1 MSEWI
6 EQDHMDDNH
15 LYVHLKNPELLDLS
29 IFDRLSNDDFCLPCM
44 LTNEKTASMVY
55 AIEGYIPLHDFL
67 SQYVFEKEEG
77 YIFLHQLFEQA
88 IASNRNKP
96 VLFDPDYV
104 FVSSFGDRF
113 AFVVVPI
120 QISNWM
126 FQKDMSEKWV
136 EYIAKTMQTTT
147 AFEIP
152 GFLLKFLKSAEFSL
166 PNLVLGLDNIRNLY
180 YPKKFSFF
188 KNKRMQTFKVKEPI
202 QAFHK
207 EKPVESVLEEKTQ
220 LLQVKVDFYA
230 YLLCD
235 QEKYALC
242 NESNL
247 VGRAMVC
254 DVRIQDASISL
265 KHAKIV
271 CENDRY
277 YIQDLKSTN
286 KTYLNEKEVKRKMR
300 LKDGMTIRFGDV
312 VCEFKEQ

>member
-1 MSEWI
+1 MTEWI
-6 EQDHMDDNH
+6 EQDKKDENH
-15 LYVHLKNPELLDLS
+15 LYVHLKDPSLLDLS
-29 IFDRLSNDDFCLPCM
+29 IFDRMSNDDFCLPCM
-44 LTNEKTASMVY
+44 LTNEKSASIVY
-55 AIEGYIPLHDFL
+55 ATEGYIPLHDFL
-67 SQYVFEKEEG
+67 SQYVFENEEG

-104 FVSSFGDRF
+104 FVSGFGDRF

-166 PNLVLGLDNIRNLY
+166 PNLVLGLDNIRMLY

-188 KNKRMQTFKVKEPI
+188 KHRRIQTFKVKEPI
-202 QAFHK
+202 QAF
-207 EKPVESVLEEKTQ
+207 
-220 LLQVKVDFYA
+220 QVNFSA
-230 YLLCD
+230 YLVIEQD
-235 QEKYALC
+235 TYALS
-242 NESNL
+242 NEINL
-247 VGRAMVC
+247 VGRAMIC
-254 DVRIQDASISL
+254 DVRLQDISVSL

-286 KTYLNEKEVKRKMR
+286 KTYLNGKEVKRKMR
-300 LKDGMTIRFGDV
+300 LKNGMKVRFGDV
-312 VCEFKEQ
+312 ECEFKEG

>member
-6 EQDHMDDNH
+6 EQDCRDENH

-126 FQKDMSEKWV
+126 FQKWIGRVILDFSNEHTSDYHPCDLV
-136 EYIAKTMQTTT
+136 QSIRTSHHLHT
-147 AFEIP
+147 
-152 GFLLKFLKSAEFSL
+152 LK
-166 PNLVLGLDNIRNLY
+166 
-180 YPKKFSFF
+180 
-188 KNKRMQTFKVKEPI
+188 
-202 QAFHK
+202 
-207 EKPVESVLEEKTQ
+207 
-220 LLQVKVDFYA
+220 
-230 YLLCD
+230 
-235 QEKYALC
+235 
-242 NESNL
+242 
-247 VGRAMVC
+247 
-254 DVRIQDASISL
+254 
-265 KHAKIV
+265 
-271 CENDRY
+271 
-277 YIQDLKSTN
+277 
-286 KTYLNEKEVKRKMR
+286 
-300 LKDGMTIRFGDV
+300 RF
-312 VCEFKEQ
+312 

>member
-15 LYVHLKNPELLDLS
+15 LYVHLKNPELLALS

-55 AIEGYIPLHDFL
+55 AI
-67 SQYVFEKEEG
+67 EG

-180 YPKKFSFF
+180 YPKKLFFF

-220 LLQVKVDFYA
+220 L
-230 YLLCD
+230 
-235 QEKYALC
+235 
-242 NESNL
+242 
-247 VGRAMVC
+247 
-254 DVRIQDASISL
+254 
-265 KHAKIV
+265 
-271 CENDRY
+271 
-277 YIQDLKSTN
+277 
-286 KTYLNEKEVKRKMR
+286 
-300 LKDGMTIRFGDV
+300 
-312 VCEFKEQ
+312 

>member
-6 EQDHMDDNH
+6 EQDCRDENH
-15 LYVHLKNPELLDLS
+15 LYIHLKDPRLLDLS
-29 IFDRLSNDDFCLPCM
+29 IFERLSNDDFCLPCM
-44 LTNEKTASMVY
+44 LTYEKTASMVY
-55 AIEGYIPLHDFL
+55 ATEGYIPLDDFL

-77 YIFLHQLFEQA
+77 YVFLHQLFEQA

-104 FVSSFGDRF
+104 FVTPYGDKF
-113 AFVVVPI
+113 AFVVIPI
-120 QISNWM
+120 QVSNWM

-166 PNLVLGLDNIRNLY
+166 PNLVLGLDNIRTIY
-180 YPKKFSFF
+180 YPKKFSLFR
-188 KNKRMQTFKVKEPI
+188 NKRMQTFKVKEPI

-207 EKPVESVLEEKTQ
+207 DKSVESIQEEKTQ
-220 LLQVKVDFYA
+220 LLQVHVAFKA
-230 YLLCD
+230 SLIWNK
-235 QEKYALC
+235 EEYALC
-242 NESNL
+242 NEINI
-247 VGRAMVC
+247 VGRAMVF
-254 DVRIQDASISL
+254 DVRFQDASVSL

-271 CENDRY
+271 CENERY

-286 KTYLNEKEVKRKMR
+286 KTYLNGKEVKRKMR
-300 LKDGMTIRFGDV
+300 LKDGMQVQFGDI
-312 VCEFKEQ
+312 VCEFKE

>member
-1 MSEWI
+1 MCEWI
-6 EQDHMDDNH
+6 EQDCKDEN
-15 LYVHLKNPELLDLS
+15 LLFIHLKDPNLLDLS
-29 IFDRLSNDDFCLPCM
+29 IFERLSNDDFCLPCM
-44 LTNEKTASMVY
+44 LTNEKKASLVY
-55 AIEGYIPLHDFL
+55 ATEGYIPLHDFF
-67 SQYVFEKEEG
+67 SQYVFENEEG
-77 YIFLHQLFEQA
+77 YVFLHQLFEQA

-104 FVSSFGDRF
+104 FVTPFGDRF

-126 FQKDMSEKWV
+126 FQKDMSVKWI

-152 GFLLKFLKSAEFSL
+152 GFLLKFLKSEEFSL
-166 PNLVLGLDNIRNLY
+166 PNLVLGLDNIRTLY
-180 YPKKFSFF
+180 YPRKFSLFR
-188 KNKRMQTFKVKEPI
+188 NKRLRTFKIKEPI

-207 EKPVESVLEEKTQ
+207 DIPVESVQEEKTQ
-220 LLQVKVDFYA
+220 LLQVNVAFKASLVWNH
-230 YLLCD
+230 
-235 QEKYALC
+235 EKYALC
-242 NESNL
+242 NEMNI

-254 DVRIQDASISL
+254 DIRFQDASVSL

-286 KTYLNEKEVKRKMR
+286 KTYLNGKEVKRKMR
-300 LKDGMTIRFGDV
+300 LKDGMQVQFGDI
-312 VCEFKEQ
+312 VCEFKE

>member
-120 QISNWM
+120 
-126 FQKDMSEKWV
+126 
-136 EYIAKTMQTTT
+136 
-147 AFEIP
+147 
-152 GFLLKFLKSAEFSL
+152 
-166 PNLVLGLDNIRNLY
+166 
-180 YPKKFSFF
+180 
-188 KNKRMQTFKVKEPI
+188 
-202 QAFHK
+202 
-207 EKPVESVLEEKTQ
+207 
-220 LLQVKVDFYA
+220 
-230 YLLCD
+230 
-235 QEKYALC
+235 
-242 NESNL
+242 
-247 VGRAMVC
+247 
-254 DVRIQDASISL
+254 
-265 KHAKIV
+265 
-271 CENDRY
+271 
-277 YIQDLKSTN
+277 
-286 KTYLNEKEVKRKMR
+286 
-300 LKDGMTIRFGDV
+300 
-312 VCEFKEQ
+312 